1 MTKKLKPVIS
11 VIACV
16 LIAAFMINQ
25 FFDVIT
31 FAVEDNLYLESV
43 EIFTAPT
50 KAEAKAKCE
59 AAGYHASDADLNAGN
74 TGGAVVIGYTVTD
87 DPEKAITD
95 LSVLEMNTGYEVS
108 DYADIKEA
116 AMEKAGLVTS
126 DFMKSVKEYR
136 DNLEN
141 GSPKAIKA
149 RDILNIYVIPEM
161 DNIGLGDYLAGNM
174 CTEDFLKK
182 IICQANAGVIY
193 AIFNSISSGVADYG
207 DENWAQRLEK
217 SEVKAQ
223 LAAGNMNGLLDG
235 YYKNYAYQLC
245 DQLQSFYE
253 NYMKAKAFT
262 DDNGMKS
269 LEEGVEAVKEGD
281 ISDETVEKLENGEQ
295 FDEKE
300 GYFIYL
306 EAYEILGQ
314 YNYDEN
320 TSLADYILKLGS
332 SAYKADEDL
341 RKIYPLV
348 DALTQG
354 QIAVFRVSGVAQM
367 ALALVGG
374 ENILDKTNEAIAG
387 IYDKL
392 EEAYKSGTDVVYAD
406 DSGQGQ
412 PHLSIWVN
420 TDQTQY
426 NKKIAKTNANII
438 STKSGLE
445 FDNLTKE
452 NSFDKTVNKIIT
464 LTYVISSAID
474 IATIVT
480 SIGVEI
486 AAIHKLGVTAWL
498 TGQSVSALS
507 VCANAIAFTSG
518 SIFTSI
524 LGILGCTAIIL
535 GYVAFA
541 AIICITLF
549 RIGKMIYDFFKDED
563 DSLDYTLDDIPRD
576 VYDYRNQA
584 YPHYIAVELNG
595 TNKAADV
602 NAEHGRRFAALYYT
616 KDRAA
621 GDPIKINPDGDE
633 FRTVSGDNTAPDGF
647 EGVRYFG
654 PGAVANL
661 NSFAENKSA
670 QPLYLSYYKSKSA
683 PVNEGEESESP
694 EAAAGK
700 TEYLESLSVS
710 VQNTEAAAKDGLKK
724 AGYTPIDMN
733 LSGFYGTKDGIY
745 AYLGYKTTTL
755 EKEAVK
761 DIRIVP
767 QGISTGSAFYFGNI
781 PYTRAGGD
789 DIPANI
795 PSIYYTKSGDAGTP
809 IYPDLQ
815 VTNSRKQAKPGF
827 EPVNLFCGGDAYN
840 LNATGDNTI
849 TPLSLQYTHW
859 KDESNVYIYF
869 HPKVT
874 FTSGQEY
881 IGGLAFFTGKNT
893 TAKAGDEIKAYAEA
907 NGFSVISGNFT
918 ENYDYVFK
926 VKHHVG
932 KGTVTNE
939 KKVDDIVT
947 YLAYSV
953 TRNPYRAI
961 YGVKSY
967 TALSTD
973 MTSLNELMVTNAA
986 ENSREAFAAC
996 NVFYQFGSDIS
1007 APDNKIN
1014 AFLRGIMP
1022 SNAWNGLNE
1031 QSSDTIPVP
1040 EIAEYPEQET
1050 DDFESYAWKS
1060 SAPRLKNLYVCGYI
1074 PGKTPLTTDDIRVL
1088 TDLSEEKQC
1097 NEAGLYSVQDAKTP
1111 NRTGAHNIGFGTNN
1125 PIYLFIRQDKPS
1137 EGKYISSLSISSWD
1151 FDSFLGS
1158 DKQYKEM
1165 DEDTREETRTT
1176 YENIKDELCISTVLQ
1191 TCADEII
1198 NTNLAVGYGDSKQA
1212 SPDNKPE
1219 QATYIGVTR
1228 TDNSAEAIHSII
1240 KYKYHK
1246 PDKSDAELKI
1256 KVGGTEYT
1264 RVGREPVYDKEFG
1277 SYFLYVS
1284 KSGGNPGE
1292 PITELCFGDIPLVAD
1307 CTTALTAENTDT
1319 VEYSKGKEVTKTR
1332 AELKGYE
1339 NETNYIH
1346 CRYETQRTYICDIFI
1361 GEGNTEK
1368 EAMLDLLNMGCN
1380 MFLPLDMNK
1389 NAGGKYIFVGYDRAD
1404 SVDYAV
1410 RDIVC
1415 TVGKKAQS
1423 EIEIDGAVYQRA
1435 RDSFIMNYDSSGAVS
1450 FNEGTNGYSIYLYY
1464 SYDTD
1469 NSPVMRLGAAERD
1482 FVPDNSANLIWEN
1495 ILTDTKAYCNFNDG
1509 VFASDNGHSVDTREY
1524 LYLNRDD
1531 NSIKPGIKLPRGS
1544 SQSTM
1549 SYGELRLVSQ

>member
-1 MTKKLKPVIS
+1 MKKKIRPVLS

-16 LIAAFMINQ
+16 LITAFMINQ
-25 FFDVIT
+25 FFDIIT
-31 FAVEDNLYLESV
+31 YAVEDNLYLESV

-50 KAEAKAKCE
+50 KKE
-59 AAGYHASDADLNAGN
+59 AAEKCRAAGFRAADADLNEGN

-116 AMEKAGLVTS
+116 AMEKAGLVTA

-136 DNLEN
+136 DNLEK

-161 DNIGLGDYLAGNM
+161 NNTGLGDYLAGST

-207 DENWAQRLEK
+207 DENWAQRLER

-223 LAAGNMNGLLDG
+223 LAAGSTNALLDG
-235 YYKNYAYQLC
+235 YYKKYAYELC
-245 DQLQSFYE
+245 DQLQLFFE
-253 NYMKAKAFT
+253 NYQKAKSFT
-262 DDNGMKS
+262 DENGMKA

-281 ISDETVEKLENGEQ
+281 ISDETVEKLENAEK

-314 YNYDEN
+314 YMYDGN
-320 TSLADYILKLGS
+320 TTLADYILQLGGCT
-332 SAYKADEDL
+332 YKTDEDL

-348 DALTQG
+348 DALTEG
-354 QIAVFRVSGVAQM
+354 QIGVFRVSGVAQM

-374 ENILDKTNEAIAG
+374 ENILDKTNEAING

-392 EEAYKSGTDVVYAD
+392 KDAYKSASDVVSVKDTAENERL
-406 DSGQGQ
+406 
-412 PHLSIWVN
+412 HLSLWVN
-420 TDQTQY
+420 TDQTKY
-426 NKKIAKTNANII
+426 NTKIAKTNANII

-452 NSFDKTVNKIIT
+452 NNFDKTVSKIIT

-474 IATIVT
+474 IA
-480 SIGVEI
+480 SIITTMGVEI
-486 AAIHKLGVTAWL
+486 AAINKLGVTAWL

-524 LGILGCTAIIL
+524 LGVLGYASIIL

-541 AIICITLF
+541 AVICITIYQ
-549 RIGKMIYDFFKDED
+549 IGKMIYDYFKDED

-576 VYDYRNQA
+576 VYDYRNQS
-584 YPHYIAVELNG
+584 YPHYIAVGLNCTG
-595 TNKAADV
+595 KSADL
-602 NAEHGRRFAALYYT
+602 NAQHGRRFAALYYT
-616 KDRAA
+616 KDPAV
-621 GDPIKINPDGDE
+621 GGPIKINPDGDE
-633 FRTVSGDNTAPDGF
+633 FKVVSGDITAPDGF

-661 NSFAENKSA
+661 NSYADNKTA
-670 QPLYLSYYKSKSA
+670 QPLYLSYYKSKSTSI
-683 PVNEGEESESP
+683 NEGEQSDAP
-694 EAAAGK
+694 EAASGK

-710 VQNTEAAAKDGLKK
+710 VQKTEAAAKDGLKK

-733 LSGFYGTKDGIY
+733 LSGFYGQKDGLY
-745 AYLGYKTTTL
+745 TFLGYKTTTL

-767 QGISTGSAFYFGNI
+767 QGISTGSAFYFGDI

-795 PSIYYTKSGDAGTP
+795 PSIYYTKSSEAGTP
-809 IYPDLQ
+809 VYPDLQ
-815 VTNSRKQAKPGF
+815 VTNSRKNAKPGF

-840 LNATGDNTI
+840 LNATGDDSSQ
-849 TPLSLQYTHW
+849 PMALQYTHW
-859 KDESNVYIYF
+859 NDESNVYIYF
-869 HPKVT
+869 HPSVT
-874 FTSGQEY
+874 YTSGQEY

-893 TAKAGDEIKAYAEA
+893 TAKDGDEIKKYAES

-918 ENYDYVFK
+918 AGYEYVFNI
-926 VKHHVG
+926 KHHIG
-932 KGTVTNE
+932 KGKATTE
-939 KKVDDIVT
+939 KTVDDIVT

-953 TRNPYRAI
+953 TYNPYRAI

-967 TALSTD
+967 TALSAD
-973 MTSLNELMVTNAA
+973 MGSLNELMVINAA
-986 ENSREAFAAC
+986 ENSSRGYAAC

-1007 APDNKIN
+1007 ADDNKMI
-1014 AFLRGIMP
+1014 AFRRGIMP

-1031 QSSDTIPVP
+1031 QSAETMPVP
-1040 EIAEYPEQET
+1040 EIAELPEQET
-1050 DDFESYAWKS
+1050 DDFENYAWTS
-1060 SAPRLKNLYVCGYI
+1060 SAPRLKNLYVCGCI
-1074 PGKTPLTTDDIRVL
+1074 PGKTPLKITDIKLL
-1088 TDLSEEKQC
+1088 TDLKEEKTC

-1111 NRTGAHNIGFGTNN
+1111 NRAGAHNIGIGSKN
-1125 PIYLFIRQDKPS
+1125 PMYLFIRQDKPS
-1137 EGKYISSLSISSWD
+1137 QGKYISALSISSWD
-1151 FDSFLGS
+1151 FNSYLGS

-1165 DEDTREETRTT
+1165 DEDSKEEIRTT
-1176 YENIKDELCISTVLQ
+1176 YENMKDDICIGNVLQ
-1191 TCADEII
+1191 SSADEII
-1198 NTNLAVGYGDSKQA
+1198 NANLAVSFADSKQGA
-1212 SPDNKPE
+1212 ADNKPE

-1240 KYKYHK
+1240 KYKYK
-1246 PDKSDAELKI
+1246 KSDKSDAELKI
-1256 KVGGTEYT
+1256 KVGGIEYT
-1264 RVGREPVYDKEFG
+1264 RVGREPVYDKQFG

-1284 KSGGNPGE
+1284 KSGGSPGE
-1292 PITELCFGDIPLVAD
+1292 PITALEFDDIPLVAD
-1307 CTTALTAENTDT
+1307 CTTALTATGTDT

-1332 AELKGYE
+1332 ASLKGYE
-1339 NETNYIH
+1339 TETNYIH
-1346 CRYETQRTYICDIFI
+1346 CEYETQRTYICDLFI
-1361 GEGNTEK
+1361 GTGNSEK
-1368 EAMLDLLNMGCN
+1368 EAMLELLNMGCN
-1380 MFLPLDMNK
+1380 MFLPIDMNK
-1389 NAGGKYIFVGYDRAD
+1389 NAGGKYIFVGYDRID

-1410 RDIVC
+1410 RDIIC

-1423 EIEIDGAVYQRA
+1423 EIEIDGVIYQRA
-1435 RDSFIMNYDSSGAVS
+1435 RDKYIMDYDDSGAVS

-1469 NSPVMRLGAAERD
+1469 NAPVMRLAATERD
-1482 FVPDNSANLIWEN
+1482 YVPDNGGKYIWEN

-1509 VFASDNGHSVDTREY
+1509 VYASNDGHSIDTRVF
-1524 LYLNRDD
+1524 LYLNRND
-1531 NSIKPGIKLPRGS
+1531 NSIKDGIKPAKGS
-1544 SQSTM
+1544 TQSTM
-1549 SYGELRLVSQ
+1549 AYGELKIAS